1 MHHGGCVVQGP
12 GLDPHPGSHIY
23 ILIRSSP
30 PRHDCAGNVGNE
42 IDDRETGAECGYQ
55 GLCVIILMTTV
66 MTVIMLLMVITRA
79 VKILRAPHFA
89 QV

>member
-1 MHHGGCVVQGP
+1 MVVVWSWA
-12 GLDPHPGSHIY
+12 GSLAAAPHIY

-66 MTVIMLLMVITRA
+66 MTVIMLLMVITT
-79 VKILRAPHFA
+79 LLG
-89 QV
+89 Q